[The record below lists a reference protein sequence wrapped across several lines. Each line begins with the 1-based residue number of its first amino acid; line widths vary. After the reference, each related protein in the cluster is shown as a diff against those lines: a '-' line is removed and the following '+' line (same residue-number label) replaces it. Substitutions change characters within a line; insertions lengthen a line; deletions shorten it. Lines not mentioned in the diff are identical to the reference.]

1 MGSNLGDRSACL
13 QAARERLAALPDA
26 LLAAASPIY
35 ETEPWGDPDQP
46 AYHNQVVALTL
57 GPTWTPHRLLAA
69 LWAIEADQGRI
80 RHPKRPYG
88 PRTLDLDILL
98 FGALRLDTPELTIPH
113 PRLRQRAFVLLP
125 LADLA
130 GDVPIPDGQGGSVA
144 QALAKM
150 PSKEV
155 GKIVRATE

>member
-1 MGSNLGDRSACL
+1 MAHLH
-13 QAARERLAALPDA
+13 AARERLAALPDVVA
-26 LLAAASPIY
+26 LVASPIY
-35 ETEPWGDPDQP
+35 ATEPWGDADQP
-46 AYHNQVVALTL
+46 TYRNQVVALTL

-80 RHPKRPYG
+80 RDPKRPYG

-98 FGALRLDTPELTIPH
+98 FGALCLDAPDLTIPH

-125 LADLA
+125 LADLD
-130 GDVPIPDGQGGSVA
+130 GDLPISDRQGGSVG